1 MSRIKQKKQGVIN
14 SLVWTNQNNSIAKL
28 SYDGSTFAFTAPVKL
43 DSVMALPNGTAAA
56 PSLYFTNSTGVGI
69 YRSASNVLG
78 IATAGVERITVDA
91 QGDIN
96 IMDGRGI
103 DSEVA
108 NGRVPFIITAAT
120 NDIAAAA
127 GGAISVA
134 NYCTTISTDAGGD
147 AFTLAAGTI
156 IGQLKKIIFKV
167 DGGGDAVVTGAFAG
181 AATTLTFSDAGEYA
195 LLMWDGTDWIAL
207 ELCSLLNMA
216 HAPVI
221 S

>member
-14 SLVWTNQNNSIAKL
+14 SLVWTNQNNSVAKL
-28 SYDGSTFAFTAPVKL
+28 SYDGSVFSFTAPVKL
-43 DSVMALPNGTAAA
+43 DSVMALANGTAAA

-78 IATAGVERITVDA
+78 IATAGVERITIDA

-103 DSEVA
+103 DSEVT
-108 NGRVPFIITAAT
+108 NGRVPFIINAAA
-120 NDIAAAA
+120 NDIAAAT

-156 IGQLKKIIFKV
+156 IGQLKKIILKV
-167 DGGGDAVVTGAFAG
+167 DGGGNAVVTGAFAG
-181 AATTLTFSDAGEYA
+181 AATTLTFANAGEYA
-195 LLMWDGTDWIAL
+195 LLMWNGTDWIAL
-207 ELCSLLNMA
+207 ELFSLLNAA

-221 S
+221 A